1 MLDLHPSWSVIPS
14 DVAEFEILRN
24 GEPAGH
30 ITRSGFA
37 WYVNLRDS
45 VHRTR
50 NASGVVRYLN
60 ARA

>member
-1 MLDLHPSWSVIPS
+1 
-14 DVAEFEILRN
+14 VAEFEILRN

-30 ITRSGFA
+30 ITRSGCA
-37 WYVNLRDS
+37 WHVNLRDS

-60 ARA
+60 ALA